1 MDELQ
6 QVCVFPVLRTPHLDT
21 VLQVRPHQSRV
32 EGHNHLPSPAGHASL
47 DAAQDMVGFLG
58 CKGTLLSHV
67 QLAIHQYSQVI
78 FCRPMFNPY
87 ILQLVLVAEFFVI
100 QVRDIALGKIET

>member
-1 MDELQ
+1 MGLSQSVLVGVVFHPLDLFCGPPLEALQ
-6 QVCVFPVLRTPHLDT
+6 QVHVFPVRRTPHLDA
-21 VLQVRPHQSRV
+21 VLQ
-32 EGHNHLPSPAGHASL
+32 
-47 DAAQDMVGFLG
+47 DTVGFLG

-67 QLAIHQYSQVI
+67 QLAVHQYSQVI
-78 FCRPMFNPY
+78 FCRAMFNPY